1 MKPTAAATEGGS
13 KIVQLATFRVG
24 QQQYAID
31 IMRVREIIN
40 LQPITSV
47 PSSVEIIEGVINL
60 RGVIIPVVDLR
71 KRLGGGKEQ
80 GPARPKIIIVLIEK
94 QLLGII
100 VDEVLEVVRIPR
112 SLIRPALHSMLQ
124 KEADLVLGVFEH
136 HERLLL
142 LLNLNQLLRPALKQ
156 RPSESAE

>member
-1 MKPTAAATEGGS
+1 MKPTATATEGGS

-24 QQQYAID
+24 SQQYAID

-47 PSSVEIIEGVINL
+47 PSSVDIIEGVINL

-80 GPARPKIIIVLIEK
+80 VPTRPKIIIVLVEK

-124 KEADLVLGVFEH
+124 KEADLVLGVFEYH
-136 HERLLL
+136 QRLLL
-142 LLNLNQLLRPALKQ
+142 LLNLKQLLRPALKQ
-156 RPSESAE
+156 RPNESAE